1 MYYLYQDSSL
11 DVVRIETDQTDAN
24 QVLEE
29 LGVGHSILFVDH
41 ENVPFDRYMKV
52 DLATS
57 TVYQDVEAES
67 ARLLIEAQDELL
79 HGNDLSE

>member
-11 DVVRIETDQTDAN
+11 DVIRIETDQNDAN

-41 ENVPFDRYMKV
+41 ENVPFERYMKV

-57 TVYQDVEAES
+57 TVYQDEAAEA
-67 ARLLIEAQDELL
+67 ARLLVEAQDELL